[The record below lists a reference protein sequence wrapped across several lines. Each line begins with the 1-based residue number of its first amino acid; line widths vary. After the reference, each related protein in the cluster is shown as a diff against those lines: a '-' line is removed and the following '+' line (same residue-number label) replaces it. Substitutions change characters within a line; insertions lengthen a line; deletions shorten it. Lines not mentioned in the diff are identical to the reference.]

1 MGSTLRRSLVLPAA
15 LVALA
20 FAAGGA
26 GGAVSAGGTEIEGVW
41 SFNGGAVGIQ
51 SLSDGSLQGTVVSPT
66 TLATCEHPVGQ
77 IMWTAMT
84 ARPDGSYWGLH
95 QWFHGT
101 KCEANPVLGRTAW
114 RVMTSADGSRVLIV
128 CLSKPGDESQPTI
141 AADGTTANVSY
152 GCLQSSPLAPLPG
165 SSEKISFEDLVTI
178 SSVGTCRTSLKL
190 TLRNPKYD
198 PLKEVSIR
206 VNGMKIAT
214 VRGAVK
220 LHKAIV
226 LRDLPEGKYKVR
238 VVAVT
243 VLDRRFSRVRSYRG
257 CKSSS
262 AKVGA
267 RGTRPHVSR

>member
-1 MGSTLRRSLVLPAA
+1 LV
-15 LVALA
+15 

-77 IMWTAMT
+77 VMWTAMK
-84 ARPDGSYWGLH
+84 ARPGGSYWGLH

-101 KCEANPVLGRTAW
+101 KCAVNPVLGRTAW
-114 RVMTSADGSRVLIV
+114 RPMTSADGSRVLVV
-128 CLSKPGDESQPTI
+128 CFSKPGDESQPTI
-141 AADGTTANVSY
+141 AADGTTANASY
-152 GCLQSSPLAPLPG
+152 GCLKSSPLAPLPG
-165 SSEKISFEDLVTI
+165 SSKKISFEDLVAI
-178 SSVGTCRTSLKL
+178 SSVDTCRTSLKL

-206 VNGMKIAT
+206 VNGMKIAAI
-214 VRGAVK
+214 RGSVN
-220 LHKAIV
+220 LHRAIV

-262 AKVGA
+262 VKVGA
-267 RGTRPHVSR
+267 RGPRPHVSR

>member
-1 MGSTLRRSLVLPAA
+1 MSSILRRSLVLPIV

-20 FAAGGA
+20 FGASGASAAGN
-26 GGAVSAGGTEIEGVW
+26 TEIEGVW

-66 TLATCEHPVGQ
+66 TLATCEHPAGQ
-77 IMWTAMT
+77 VMWTAMK

-95 QWFHGT
+95 QWFHGA
-101 KCEANPVLGRTAW
+101 KCEVNPLLGRTAW
-114 RVMTSADGSRVLIV
+114 RPMTTADGSRVLIV
-128 CLSKPGDESQPTI
+128 CFSKPGDESQPTI
-141 AADGTTANVSY
+141 AADGATANASY

-165 SSEKISFEDLVTI
+165 STEKISFGDVVTI
-178 SSVGTCRTSLKL
+178 SSVNSCRTSLKL

-206 VNGMKIAT
+206 VNGKKIAT
-214 VRGAVK
+214 VRGSVN
-220 LHKAIV
+220 LRRAIV
-226 LRDLPEGKYKVR
+226 LQDLPEGKYKVR

-257 CKSSS
+257 CRSSS

-267 RGTRPHVSR
+267 RGPRPHVSR